1 MDPTRRALLFACL
14 HPLRQRILEA
24 VALVPGSGQSLARR
38 LGEGQPKVHY
48 HLKRLEAAGL
58 VKVVE
63 ERRKRGMTERLY
75 GAETLEIPG
84 DEGAEVRTLRL
95 TPGQA
100 HQFREDLGRLIRQ
113 YQAREGQTG
122 ESHRLTWA
130 LTEEKGAGE

>member
-1 MDPTRRALLFACL
+1 MEPARRALLFACL
-14 HPLRQRILEA
+14 HPLRRRILEA

-38 LGEGQPKVHY
+38 LGEGQPKIHY

-63 ERRKRGMTERLY
+63 ERQKRGMIEKLY
-75 GAETLEIPG
+75 GAEPGALEVP
-84 DEGAEVRTLRL
+84 EEAGAEVRTLNL

-113 YQAREGQTG
+113 YQARQGSG
-122 ESHRLTWA
+122 GVSHRLSWA
-130 LTEEKGAGE
+130 LEEIVA